1 MNFCILL
8 LYLYVVNGKNK
19 WMKWKK
25 KERRPCPGWYFTI
38 VTGVVFFTVA
48 VSNYIVTLNLWCYH
62 FICLMTLFLGHN
74 SCHSLPIFIAYFLLP
89 VIFYT
94 LYMYTIPVFE
104 IPFLDHRC
112 PNHWLQISLCKCK
125 QRKAG
130 KHNWEYPLSCSF
142 YLGYFFVHH
151 TCTKLSV

>member
-25 KERRPCPGWYFTI
+25 KERTPCPGWYFTI

-48 VSNYIVTLNLWCYH
+48 VSNYTVTLNLWCYH

-74 SCHSLPIFIAYFLLP
+74 SCHRLPIFIAYFLLP

-130 KHNWEYPLSCSF
+130 KHNWE
-142 YLGYFFVHH
+142 
-151 TCTKLSV
+151 

>member
-1 MNFCILL
+1 ML

-25 KERRPCPGWYFTI
+25 KKERMPCPGWYFTI

-48 VSNYIVTLNLWCYH
+48 VSNYTVTLNLWCYH

-142 YLGYFFVHH
+142 CLGYFFVHH